1 MIKNLRALPEQNKGE
16 AEQGKARFSR
26 NGRRGHS
33 FARDISAWLL
43 MLPALILFA
52 YFVFAPLIKSVVLSV
67 QAQERVEVINEQGKA
82 EKKNITVFA
91 GLDNYKSIFADP
103 EFAIAWKNTFMYVL
117 FSLILGF
124 LVPIFMAAMIT
135 ESPFLRGLTRV
146 AVYLPN
152 ILPGLAVV
160 LIWKFFFN
168 AGDTGV
174 LNILIKPIGQL
185 IEKLGGPVYKPF
197 NWLSAP
203 GWGIPLIV
211 LTLTWKAAGSTA
223 LIYMAGI
230 SGINPDIIEAAT
242 IDGAKPLRRFFSV
255 TLPNL
260 GPLISTMFIL
270 QIISVFQILYEPMM
284 IGGITEKQIS
294 VMMLVYK
301 YAFQSGTFSF
311 GKASA
316 MSVLICLALVF
327 LTVIY
332 FAVNRAVNGGGFK
345 RRAKT

>member
-1 MIKNLRALPEQNKGE
+1 
-16 AEQGKARFSR
+16 
-26 NGRRGHS
+26 
-33 FARDISAWLL
+33 

-52 YFVFAPLIKSVVLSV
+52 YFVFTPLVKSVMLSL
-67 QAQERVEVINEQGKA
+67 QQQEVVKITNELGKTESVRVTKFVGMN
-82 EKKNITVFA
+82 
-91 GLDNYKSIFADP
+91 NYKAIFADP
-103 EFAIAWKNTFMYVL
+103 EFSTAWKNTVLYVL
-117 FSLILGF
+117 CSLALGF
-124 LVPIFMAAMIT
+124 IVPIFMAAMIT
-135 ESPFLRGLTRV
+135 ESPFLRGFTRV

-160 LIWKFFFN
+160 LIWKFLFN

-185 IEKLGGPVYKPF
+185 IEKLGGPAYHPF
-197 NWLSAP
+197 TWLTAP
-203 GWGIPLIV
+203 GWAIPLII
-211 LTLTWKAAGSTA
+211 LTLTWKAAGSTS

-284 IGGITEKQIS
+284 IGGIQEKQIS

-301 YAFQSGTFSF
+301 YAFQSSTIGYE
-311 GKASA
+311 KASA
-316 MSVLICLALVF
+316 MSVLICLALAF

-332 FAVNRAVNGGGFK
+332 FVVNKAVNGGGFK
-345 RRAKT
+345 RREKA